1 MSASAPALTLLVPC
15 FNEAARV
22 QALVAAV
29 CSWQETHAG
38 VLLEV
43 LCVDDGSHDDT
54 ATRLEAARGMLPV
67 LRVLSLPDNVGKGAA
82 LRTGMAQARGDVV
95 LFFDA
100 DLAVDLSHVDPAL
113 ALMAEGADVVVG
125 CRNVAGAAVV
135 RRQGLLRRTL
145 GRGYRALALRM
156 LGLRVSDVTCGF
168 KAFRREVGQAVFAE
182 AGCQGW
188 GFDAEVLFLAQR
200 RACVVREL
208 PVLWFH
214 GEASAVRMGR
224 DVFGALFE
232 LASVRVRHGWGRAPV
247 AQETCAG
254 AEPIPAPSPPE
265 V

>member
-1 MSASAPALTLLVPC
+1 MNASAPALTLLVPC

-22 QALVAAV
+22 EALVAAV
-29 CSWQETHAG
+29 RSWHEAHPS

-43 LCVDDGSHDDT
+43 MCVDDGSRDDT
-54 ATRLEAARGMLPV
+54 GIHLEAARGELSV
-67 LRVLSLPDNVGKGAA
+67 LRVCSLPENVGKGAA
-82 LRTGMAQARGDVV
+82 LRAGMAQARGDIV
-95 LFFDA
+95 LFLDA
-100 DLAVDLSHVDPAL
+100 DLAVDLSHVDAAL

-125 CRNVAGAAVV
+125 CRNVAGAAVM

-182 AGCQGW
+182 TGCPGW
-188 GFDAEVLFLAQR
+188 GIDAEVLFLAQR
-200 RACVVREL
+200 RGCVVREL
-208 PVLWFH
+208 PVQWFH

-224 DVFGALFE
+224 DVFGALLE
-232 LASVRVRHGWGRAPV
+232 LTSVRVRHGWGGAPT
-247 AQETCAG
+247 AQGTSAG

-265 V
+265 A